1 GGESFGWRTVCAPG
15 HEHRPHPSGRGV
27 PPALRPGRGAHRARR
42 AARRRARLAG
52 ALPPAERGLGT
63 RHRAEVGVKRPVAV
77 VGVGQTHHKARRAD
91 VSIPGLVREAVDR
104 ALADAGLRHEDI
116 DAVVVGKAPD
126 MLEGVMQP
134 EQFLAGALGAH
145 LKPLLRV
152 HTAGSVGASTAITAM
167 THVAS
172 GLYDRVL
179 AVAFEKQA
187 EGNAMWGA

>member
-1 GGESFGWRTVCAPG
+1 M
-15 HEHRPHPSGRGV
+15 
-27 PPALRPGRGAHRARR
+27 
-42 AARRRARLAG
+42 
-52 ALPPAERGLGT
+52 
-63 RHRAEVGVKRPVAV
+63 KRPVAV
-77 VGVGQTHHKARRAD
+77 VGVGQTHHKARRSD

-104 ALADAGLRHEDI
+104 ALADAGLSHEDI
-116 DAVVVGKAPD
+116 DAVIVGKAPD

-172 GLYDRVL
+172 GLY
-179 AVAFEKQA
+179 
-187 EGNAMWGA
+187 